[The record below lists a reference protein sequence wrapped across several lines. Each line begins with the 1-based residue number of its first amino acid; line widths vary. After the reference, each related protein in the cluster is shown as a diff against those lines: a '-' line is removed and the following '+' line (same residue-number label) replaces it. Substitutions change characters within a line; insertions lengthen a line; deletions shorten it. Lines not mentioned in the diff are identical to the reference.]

1 MRTPKF
7 SHDIKTDCLTV
18 WGKDFE
24 RWSNIAW
31 DQTHQSLGEG
41 NPITF
46 QHSTYPRWGRLVD

>member
-24 RWSNIAW
+24 RWSNIA
-31 DQTHQSLGEG
+31 
-41 NPITF
+41 
-46 QHSTYPRWGRLVD
+46 